1 MNTAAAFRSTA
12 LALARCSNELR
23 NRKCVIKTIENTTKR
38 LITKSTL
45 DSSKIADGGDFKNIK
60 NNKKND

>member
-12 LALARCSNELR
+12 LARCSNESR
-23 NRKCVIKTIENTTKR
+23 NLKCVIKPIENTTKC
-38 LITKSTL
+38 LITKSTIG
-45 DSSKIADGGDFKNIK
+45 SSEIADGGDFKNIK